1 MYCCIKSASFF
12 QLSQLPF
19 ETNIAS
25 MVMVWS
31 VIPSSFTPNPSI
43 ANAVI
48 IVLHQQKSN
57 NIFDKGENLEGR

>member
-1 MYCCIKSASFF
+1 
-12 QLSQLPF
+12 
-19 ETNIAS
+19 

-48 IVLHQQKSN
+48 IVLHQQKKQQY
-57 NIFDKGENLEGR
+57 F